1 MTLPKESVHKLAMAG
16 HQLLYQAEKL
26 EMFARTVKDLGRY
39 LRYHEDLDEYAH
51 VRRSGMMEDLSVLK
65 RMLKEHVGRV
75 GDVGQQLLAVTTVV
89 ETLPLD

>member
-1 MTLPKESVHKLAMAG
+1 MTLSKEAVHTLAMAG
-16 HQLLYQAEKL
+16 HELLYQAEKL

-65 RMLKEHVGRV
+65 RMLEEHVDRV
-75 GDVGQQLLAVTTVV
+75 GDVEEHLLAVTAVV
-89 ETLPLD
+89 KTLP